1 MITIDGLRTAI
12 LTVGLVLC
20 YFVHKH
26 TADKIPG
33 STGKGDIVGA
43 IGAGAAVVMMLWA
56 LFGGTGNSARDATN
70 PTQPST
76 VNTAPANQLT
86 SAPSP

>member
-1 MITIDGLRTAI
+1 
-12 LTVGLVLC
+12 
-20 YFVHKH
+20 
-26 TADKIPG
+26 
-33 STGKGDIVGA
+33 
-43 IGAGAAVVMMLWA
+43 MMLWA
-56 LFGGTGNSARDATN
+56 LFGGTGNTARDATN